1 MGDFFRNNNNL
12 RELSFGNMDTIGIE
26 SARSVGFMLSQC
38 EQSTLKKISFEGSNA
53 SEEVLAEIVTAI
65 STHSNLEELDLDENY
80 LGRDGSV
87 AFGERVAGVQQS
99 PIADCISL

>member
-1 MGDFFRNNNNL
+1 MQHFPVYRDYYHLN
-12 RELSFGNMDTIGIE
+12 
-26 SARSVGFMLSQC
+26 SAPLIAN
-38 EQSTLKKISFEGSNA
+38 EFEGSNA